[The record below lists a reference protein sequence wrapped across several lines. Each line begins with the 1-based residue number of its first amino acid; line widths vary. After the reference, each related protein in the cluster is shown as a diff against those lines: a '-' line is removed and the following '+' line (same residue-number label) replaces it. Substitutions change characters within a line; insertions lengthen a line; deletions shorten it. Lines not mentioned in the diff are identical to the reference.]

1 MNNSIRLLVID
12 GDLGGRKFIQKALK
26 NSSLNVNVSFITALE
41 ESEEVFSE
49 NDWDLILSDYNDI
62 TNSGKEGLKQL
73 LVESKVDVPVIVMS
87 EGLTESIVKELV
99 NYGISDLIIKSLIT
113 PESIG
118 LSISKAL
125 IVFENQKTFEDNLTE
140 AKLKAEKLVRLRQD
154 FLANMSHEIRTPMNA
169 IIGFTDIVL
178 ENELTFLVRDKVEKI
193 KQSGE
198 NLLVIINDILDL
210 TKIETGKLGVEK
222 INFSLEKVLDNVMNQ
237 LETIANDKKVRLV
250 FNKDLDVPENL
261 NGDPVRLY
269 QILTNLLDNAI
280 KFTEKGFVELRVK
293 IPDCRGGNSKI
304 QFEIEDTG
312 IGIPLSKQERIFDS
326 FAQASVTT
334 TRKFGGTGLGLSI
347 CKKLVHLLGGE
358 IWLNSEKNVG
368 STFFFYNFFGICFGD
383 FRN

>member
-125 IVFENQKTFEDNLTE
+125 IVFENQKN
-140 AKLKAEKLVRLRQD
+140 
-154 FLANMSHEIRTPMNA
+154 I
-169 IIGFTDIVL
+169 
-178 ENELTFLVRDKVEKI
+178 
-193 KQSGE
+193 
-198 NLLVIINDILDL
+198 
-210 TKIETGKLGVEK
+210 
-222 INFSLEKVLDNVMNQ
+222 
-237 LETIANDKKVRLV
+237 
-250 FNKDLDVPENL
+250 
-261 NGDPVRLY
+261 
-269 QILTNLLDNAI
+269 
-280 KFTEKGFVELRVK
+280 
-293 IPDCRGGNSKI
+293 
-304 QFEIEDTG
+304 
-312 IGIPLSKQERIFDS
+312 
-326 FAQASVTT
+326 
-334 TRKFGGTGLGLSI
+334 
-347 CKKLVHLLGGE
+347 
-358 IWLNSEKNVG
+358 
-368 STFFFYNFFGICFGD
+368 
-383 FRN
+383 